1 MGNRVKEE
9 LTSGAE
15 GCEVW
20 GGQVL
25 KGREGKGNRKFL
37 ANRIQGS
44 RKFET
49 HASQNTVA
57 KETSKSWDP
66 EVSYQNVGR

>member
-25 KGREGKGNRKFL
+25 KGREGKGNRK
-37 ANRIQGS
+37 ISG
-44 RKFET
+44 
-49 HASQNTVA
+49 
-57 KETSKSWDP
+57 
-66 EVSYQNVGR
+66 